1 MPETGS
7 QTAPAGA
14 SLRAF
19 IALPLPDAVRDDLGG
34 LQRALARRIPQGA
47 ARWTKPQGIH
57 LTLKFLGETP
67 VSRLAEA
74 ESALAVVARNVPAFS
89 FALGTVGCFPHF
101 RRPRVVYVGILEP
114 SGRLSRLHGAIEEAL
129 GRICFSPE
137 ARRFTPHLT
146 LGRVNR
152 RASRD
157 AAARVGQVVEST
169 AFVSRVEISANRFE
183 LIRSVLR
190 PTGAEYTVLSAFPLR
205 NVEPTT
211 SAVG

>member
-1 MPETGS
+1 MPDTGS
-7 QTAPAGA
+7 RTAPAEA

-19 IALPLPDAVRDDLGG
+19 VAVPLPDAIRDALGDLQGD
-34 LQRALARRIPQGA
+34 LDRRLPQGA
-47 ARWTKPQGIH
+47 VRWTKPQGIH

-67 VSRLAEA
+67 VSRLAAA
-74 ESALAVVARNVPAFS
+74 ETALAVIARNAPAFS
-89 FALGTVGCFPHF
+89 CAIGPVGCFPNF
-101 RRPRVVYVGILEP
+101 SRPRVVYVGVVEP

-129 GRICFSPE
+129 GRISFPPE

-169 AFVSRVEISANRFE
+169 AFDSRVEVSADRFE

-190 PTGAEYTVLSAFPLR
+190 PTGAEYTVLSAYPLR
-205 NVEPTT
+205 QVAPPT